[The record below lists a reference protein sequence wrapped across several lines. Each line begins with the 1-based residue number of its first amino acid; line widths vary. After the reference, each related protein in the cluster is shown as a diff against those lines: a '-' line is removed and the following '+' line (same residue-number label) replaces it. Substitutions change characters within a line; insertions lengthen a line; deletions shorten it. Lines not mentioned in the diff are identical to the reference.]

1 MRAIANK
8 LDINLGNGQS
18 SSLYPLPPDKK
29 YHFFVSHSQATGGD
43 QANLITN
50 HLEKRG
56 LKIWYDNNMDDVTSE
71 AMEQVSL
78 FLLLFLLLRSKSTT
92 VQHVL

>member
-8 LDINLGNGQS
+8 LEIDMSDTMGQS
-18 SSLYPLPPDKK
+18 ASRYPLPPDKE

-56 LKIWYDNNMDDVTSE
+56 LKIWYDNNMDEVTAE
-71 AMEQVSL
+71 AMEHVSTSPL
-78 FLLLFLLLRSKSTT
+78 VLLLP
-92 VQHVL
+92 